1 MNKSYLYEVRP
12 DIMPYGF
19 LSDLEMELWERYY
32 SELKG
37 SKT

>member
-32 SELKG
+32 ETLKT
-37 SKT
+37 KK